1 MRYTRASFNR
11 FLPTPIAGCCSTPTK
26 RSPRLSLVLPRPHR
40 DPHRLWPSK
49 PPNRLPK
56 TISAQQ
62 NFDGL
67 HVWDT
72 KRTAPQDAQKVR
84 PARPQGAKRRRRT
97 LRYVELLSEARTPLA
112 DFFSILLTLILLNGN
127 LRMVLPKQAR

>member
-11 FLPTPIAGCCSTPTK
+11 FSPTPIAGYCSTPTK
-26 RSPRLSLVLPRPHR
+26 RSPRLSFVLPRPHR
-40 DPHRLWPSK
+40 DLHRMWPSK

-56 TISAQQ
+56 TISAHQ

-72 KRTAPQDAQKVR
+72 KRTAPQDADAHPIEWKS
-84 PARPQGAKRRRRT
+84 ACGLAKT
-97 LRYVELLSEARTPLA
+97 GKMICDV
-112 DFFSILLTLILLNGN
+112 
-127 LRMVLPKQAR
+127 